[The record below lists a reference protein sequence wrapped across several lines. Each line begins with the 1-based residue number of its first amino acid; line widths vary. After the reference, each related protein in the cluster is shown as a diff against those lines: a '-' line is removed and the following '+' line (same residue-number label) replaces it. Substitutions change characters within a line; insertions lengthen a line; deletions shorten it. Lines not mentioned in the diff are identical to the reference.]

1 MKTSLGYLR
10 ALADDREKQDQAPP
24 VVYTGNVGRPG
35 FEITREQMNF
45 LVESGFTGP
54 QIASIIGVSL
64 NTVRRMAYFGLSIGV
79 QYASVMDSE
88 LDDLV
93 REIKQYFPMC
103 GNKQLQG
110 HLLSHGFQVQ
120 QQQVRDSQR
129 QVDPEGSIM
138 RRLQAVS
145 CRKYQILSPRSLWH
159 MDGNH
164 KSIRCALANGY

>member
-1 MKTSLGYLR
+1 VKTSLGYLR
-10 ALADDREKQDQAPP
+10 ALADDREMWDQAPT
-24 VVYTGNVGRPG
+24 VVYMGNVGRPR

-64 NTVRRMAYFGLSIGV
+64 STVRRRMAYFGLSIGV
-79 QYASVMDSE
+79 QYTSVMDSE

-110 HLLSHGFQVQ
+110 HLLSHGFLVQ
-120 QQQVRDSQR
+120 QRVRDSQR

-138 RRLQAVS
+138 RCLQAVS
-145 CRKYQILSPRSLWH
+145 CRKYQIPSPCSLWL
-159 MDGNH
+159 MDCNH
-164 KSIRCALANGY
+164 KSIRCALANGF